1 MANSRLASTNSRF
14 ASISANASSSY
25 ASSRVHFQATQ
36 CTEACVD
43 NFDRAKRRKIVESL
57 TVDNDVDIGI
67 RESESLSDD
76 SRDGDESFH
85 SGAHSVDASSD
96 EARIDQTSCGH
107 CSQKYGDLT
116 TRCCVSC
123 AQQKHPEWHQA
134 RIAETRC
141 EHCPQ
146 QRVVQKYGDL
156 TTRCCVSCAQQ
167 KHPEWRMGWK
177 VSRQCKSSHCETF
190 KSKHLDGYCA
200 PCFRNVFP
208 LDKRARWSRSK
219 EVAVL
224 KFLSERFPDLDWS
237 FNKTIPGGTSRRR
250 PDAFAKLPDRAL
262 SIEVDEFSHIGY
274 ECICESR
281 KVMEHFEDAGRLP
294 HLFVR
299 FNPDRYTD
307 AGGVKVPSCWGKTPK
322 TQEPRVAPKQAL
334 QWCHRLEKLAQIV
347 QHFFENR
354 PDREVSVVEL
364 FYH

>member
-96 EARIDQTSCGH
+96 EARIDQTSCEH
-107 CSQKYGDLT
+107 CPRKRAKNKYGDLTTRCCVSCAEQKHPEWHQARIAETRCEHCPQQRANQKYGDLT

-146 QRVVQKYGDL
+146 QRAVQKYGDL

-190 KSKHLDGYCA
+190 WVQQSRWRL
-200 PCFRNVFP
+200 RTLFP
-208 LDKRARWSRSK
+208 Q
-219 EVAVL
+219 
-224 KFLSERFPDLDWS
+224 
-237 FNKTIPGGTSRRR
+237 
-250 PDAFAKLPDRAL
+250 
-262 SIEVDEFSHIGY
+262 
-274 ECICESR
+274 
-281 KVMEHFEDAGRLP
+281 GR
-294 HLFVR
+294 
-299 FNPDRYTD
+299 
-307 AGGVKVPSCWGKTPK
+307 
-322 TQEPRVAPKQAL
+322 
-334 QWCHRLEKLAQIV
+334 
-347 QHFFENR
+347 
-354 PDREVSVVEL
+354 
-364 FYH
+364 